1 MKRKRRI
8 NPVPSSRFAKD
19 IDAAKALYAR
29 FSGHTG
35 EVFAEVDS
43 NNTPGLLTDKRNH
56 ALIIVGYL
64 DGVMYDTVR
73 DGKREKYIHEFANH
87 ARPLLATSHD
97 GRSLYIL
104 GGGFR
109 FTERGI
115 VDRRRK
121 R

>member
-1 MKRKRRI
+1 MKRKK
-8 NPVPSSRFAKD
+8 NPVPSSSYAKS

-29 FSGHTG
+29 FSGHSG
-35 EVFAEVDS
+35 QVVAELNADDVPGVLTSDK
-43 NNTPGLLTDKRNH
+43 NT
-56 ALIIVGYL
+56 ALILIGLL
-64 DGVMYDTVR
+64 DGVMYETVR
-73 DGKREKYIHEFANH
+73 DGRREKYVHEFANH
-87 ARPLLATSHD
+87 ARPLLASSHD